1 MAHQPVYNIFKA
13 VVAKN
18 ILEHNM
24 DLLNFGKRVQQARKS
39 KELTQEVL
47 AEKTGLSVA
56 HISGIENGRSAI
68 SLDRL
73 LDLVDVLDVSPNWLL
88 QDYFE
93 KTEKTFAEDCA
104 MIVQGCSALQIRAIR
119 NAVRA
124 LANTFKEE
132 S

>member
-13 VVAKN
+13 LVAKN

-73 LDLVDVLDVSPNWLL
+73 LDVSPNWLL

>member
-13 VVAKN
+13 LVAKN

-24 DLLNFGKRVQQARKS
+24 DLLNFGKWVQQARKS

-104 MIVQGCSALQIRAIR
+104 MIVQGCSAFQIRAIR

>member
-13 VVAKN
+13 LVAKN

-73 LDLVDVLDVSPNWLL
+73 LDLG
-88 QDYFE
+88 QYR
-93 KTEKTFAEDCA
+93 TEK
-104 MIVQGCSALQIRAIR
+104 
-119 NAVRA
+119 
-124 LANTFKEE
+124 
-132 S
+132 

>member
-13 VVAKN
+13 LVAKN

-104 MIVQGCSALQIRAIR
+104 MIVQGCSAFQIRAIR

>member
-1 MAHQPVYNIFKA
+1 MIRQRLP
-13 VVAKN
+13 
-18 ILEHNM
+18 
-24 DLLNFGKRVQQARKS
+24 QQLCGA
-39 KELTQEVL
+39 
-47 AEKTGLSVA
+47 A
-56 HISGIENGRSAI
+56 
-68 SLDRL
+68 
-73 LDLVDVLDVSPNWLL
+73 LVDVLDVSPNWLL

>member
-13 VVAKN
+13 LVAKN

-104 MIVQGCSALQIRAIR
+104 MIDSGCSALQIRAIR